1 MLALCEMLSVKLH
14 FNDTPRN
21 LSEWRMWLM
30 SYSHQN
36 YPQPCP
42 KCRFTAVFPGSSV
55 QPSTGAL
62 PSAAAREHMGLA
74 DFLCKL
80 PLGKNQLPHQPLPAC
95 SKGPIH
101 IANGLSLNHHLQY
114 ISGLSQWPVLSH
126 TSESYHPLSLGLQRP
141 HSKILFEQDRSSGE
155 VSGFAVDMLPAEAG
169 GSHIWSQTGI
179 HGWKPAL
186 VT

>member
-1 MLALCEMLSVKLH
+1 MTLHVIYQNDVCGSWATHIRITHSLAQNAGSLQCSQVLQCSLAQVPFPQLQPESTWASPTSCVNYHWAKINYLISH
-14 FNDTPRN
+14 F
-21 LSEWRMWLM
+21 
-30 SYSHQN
+30 
-36 YPQPCP
+36 
-42 KCRFTAVFPGSSV
+42 
-55 QPSTGAL
+55 
-62 PSAAAREHMGLA
+62 
-74 DFLCKL
+74 
-80 PLGKNQLPHQPLPAC
+80 PAC